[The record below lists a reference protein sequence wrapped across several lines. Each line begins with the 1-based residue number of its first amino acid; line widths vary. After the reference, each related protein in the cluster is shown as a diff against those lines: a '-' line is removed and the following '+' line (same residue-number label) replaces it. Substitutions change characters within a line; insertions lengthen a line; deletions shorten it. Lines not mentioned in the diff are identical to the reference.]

1 MMAKIKFQEHVSAMS
16 GKLNGSVFA
25 SNRSGAYVRT
35 NSKQIRSNTN
45 AQQNIRSLFKNLATD
60 WAQLTEVERLAW
72 NNAILNYPIGSF
84 YKEGGFPT
92 GNVLYNTL
100 NSNIVRAGGV
110 KITIPP
116 VRVPA
121 SQISN
126 FSILSADV
134 NGSIFLNINPL
145 IVPLNMCLQIQA
157 TKPISSGFMSNQ
169 SQVRII
175 KMVPE
180 NETTDVNFYQEYLDN
195 FGPLVV
201 GQKIFFRIS
210 MINKLSGETSL
221 PLTSSIIIQP

>member
-1 MMAKIKFQEHVSAMS
+1 MAKIKFQEHVAAMS

-60 WAQLTEVERLAW
+60 WAQLTEAERLAW
-72 NNAILNYPIGSF
+72 NNAIVNYPIGSF

-92 GNVLYNTL
+92 GNVLYNTI
-100 NSNIVRAGGV
+100 NGNIVRAGGI
-110 KITIPP
+110 KITLPP
-116 VRVPA
+116 ERVPA

-126 FSILSADV
+126 FSILSATVDD
-134 NGSIFLNINPL
+134 SIFLNIAPL
-145 IVPLNMCLQIQA
+145 IVPLNMCLQVQA
-157 TKPISSGFMSNQ
+157 TKPISSGFMSNN

-175 KMVPE
+175 KMLQE
-180 NETTDVNFYQEYLDN
+180 NDSTTLNFYQDYVNN
-195 FGPLVV
+195 FGHLVI